1 MGNRKLPFGY
11 RMEDGKIVFHPQE
24 AEIAKTIFRDYIS
37 GMGFAGLAEKLN
49 GQNVRYASGKAWN
62 KNMLARILADVRYVG
77 EKGFPAIISKGTLTA
92 AAAVR
97 SEKSTPLTVIPAQK
111 SLRRLCGVKPTA
123 GVENRILRML
133 NAVIKNPDLIRCP
146 AQEKKDASVSAS
158 LEAQLDRLLAEQ
170 PVGETAAMPLILRLA
185 AARYEEIGDG
195 EYETERLRDIFSQAI
210 PMAALDAE
218 LLTETVSSVSTQHGG
233 QIKITLK
240 NGQSIEGEISH
251 D

>member
-11 RMEDGKIVFHPQE
+11 RMEDGKIVIHQQE
-24 AEIAKTIFRDYIS
+24 AEIAKTIFHDYIS
-37 GMGFAGLAEKLN
+37 GVGFAGLAERLN
-49 GQNVRYASGKAWN
+49 EQSVRYASGKAWN

-77 EKGFPAIISKGTLTA
+77 EKGCPAIIDKETLTA

-97 SEKSTPLTVIPAQK
+97 SEKSTPLTVTPAQK
-111 SLRRLCGVKPTA
+111 ALRRLCGIKPTA
-123 GVENRILRML
+123 GVENSILRML
-133 NAVIKNPDLIRCP
+133 NAVIENPNLIQCP
-146 AQEKKDASVSAS
+146 AQEKKDASASAT

-170 PVGETAAMPLILRLA
+170 PVDEGSAMPLILRLA

-195 EYETERLRDIFSQAI
+195 EYETERLRDTFSQTM
-210 PMAALDAE
+210 PMATLDAA
-218 LLTETVSSVSTQHGG
+218 LLLETVSSVSEQRGG

-240 NGQSIEGEISH
+240 NGQSIEGEICY